1 MKEKITSFNII
12 QSGIREDMPQ
22 ARKNIKDNGSV
33 SRKHH
38 HDVLLTNQKK
48 INNPHKKKK
57 KSKRHESALPRTG
70 NANGQ

>member
-12 QSGIREDMPQ
+12 QSGIHEDMPQ

-38 HDVLLTNQKK
+38 HEVLLTNQKK
-48 INNPHKKKK
+48 INNPLKKKE
-57 KSKRHESALPRTG
+57 SKRHESALPRTG